1 MLRDH
6 PGNHRLPA
14 LVAVMLTVLS
24 AVASPSAEAQ
34 EEALVT
40 DRPDF
45 TESTASV
52 RPGRWQIET
61 GYTYEEVERQELHNL
76 GEALLR
82 IGLTELVEL
91 RLELP
96 SYVDQSGPLGDARGL
111 GDAAIGFKL
120 ETAAGSDE
128 PRFLEP
134 AMALLVST
142 TLPTGDSEI
151 GEPHLQP
158 SVLLALDWAVSD
170 RLGVGSNVGLS
181 YASADG
187 EQFAEAS
194 FSVALGADLRGD
206 WGGFLE
212 YFAFFPES
220 AGGDPTHFVDG
231 GVTYLLSNDFQLDLR
246 LGTEIGGETDLF
258 AGVGLAY
265 RW

>member
-6 PGNHRLPA
+6 PGHHALGR
-14 LVAVMLTVLS
+14 LVAGLLTLFS
-24 AVASPSAEAQ
+24 IIASPHAQAQ

-61 GYTYEEVERQELHNL
+61 GYTYEEVARQELHNL

-82 IGLTELVEL
+82 IGLTELAEL

-96 SYVDQSGPLGDARGL
+96 TYVDRRGPLGDSDGL

-128 PRFLEP
+128 RRFLEP

-181 YASADG
+181 YASSDG

-194 FSVALGADLRGD
+194 FSVALGADLGSD